1 MWQPSPRQW
10 SLIWTLAIVV
20 VLAWPPGDPV
30 QGQPPA
36 HSLGVT
42 LIRWLADPLGSLPT
56 LPPPLP
62 MAMDDD
68 GDAVTA
74 YDQQVQAYQQARERS
89 AMNRWRMDLVNASDP
104 FAPAT
109 QRQLLVALAVAGAL
123 IVWQM
128 NTPRAAA

>member
-1 MWQPSPRQW
+1 
-10 SLIWTLAIVV
+10 
-20 VLAWPPGDPV
+20 
-30 QGQPPA
+30 
-36 HSLGVT
+36 
-42 LIRWLADPLGSLPT
+42 
-56 LPPPLP
+56 

-104 FAPAT
+104 FATAT